1 VIEVEKNKKQSR
13 AMYEEPPAAAIK
25 VYKKVGG
32 GPLGGQKAGG
42 DKKEPQMVTI
52 RRVMEPRSSEPTVT
66 ITLKGDTPDHD
77 KSSSPSSTDKV
88 QINNF
93 GHKVLDQ

>member
-1 VIEVEKNKKQSR
+1 VIDVEKEQKKSR
-13 AMYEEPPAAAIK
+13 AMYEEPPAAVIK
-25 VYKKVGG
+25 VPKPVGG

-52 RRVMEPRSSEPTVT
+52 RRVMEPSSSEPTVT

-77 KSSSPSSTDKV
+77 K
-88 QINNF
+88 
-93 GHKVLDQ
+93 VLFTLVNGQGSKLLVTKI